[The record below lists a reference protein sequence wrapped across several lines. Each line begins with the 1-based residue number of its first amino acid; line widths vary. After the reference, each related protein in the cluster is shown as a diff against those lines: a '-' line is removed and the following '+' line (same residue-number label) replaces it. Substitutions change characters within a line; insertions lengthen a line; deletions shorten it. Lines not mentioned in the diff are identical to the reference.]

1 MKRKLVM
8 LSAVLLCTGCAKA
21 ENVHYNSVEET
32 VTTESHAVPT
42 TTEAAEGETMDLYE
56 LRYFVDKDKF
66 YDTSEEL
73 KFYDIAKNNEY
84 GIVIKSA
91 QVSDNLEAFGGSF
104 AEEKNKAEIDE
115 AVEFCEKNNL
125 SNGQTCKYLCV
136 EAEVTSYAAEMTSPS
151 LRNFMGLYLCVADER
166 GKQYGLSETRIKE
179 ASLFTEFWV
188 DSAKQQEGIKNGY
201 FIDIEPGE
209 TVPVRCLYIIS
220 SEVLEEDLYME
231 LYYEKKYDTKLK
243 CEVSSNSP
251 DIKFLKLPQIEE
263 VY

>member
-1 MKRKLVM
+1 M
-8 LSAVLLCTGCAKA
+8 
-21 ENVHYNSVEET
+21 
-32 VTTESHAVPT
+32 
-42 TTEAAEGETMDLYE
+42 
-56 LRYFVDKDKF
+56 
-66 YDTSEEL
+66 
-73 KFYDIAKNNEY
+73 
-84 GIVIKSA
+84 
-91 QVSDNLEAFGGSF
+91 
-104 AEEKNKAEIDE
+104 
-115 AVEFCEKNNL
+115 
-125 SNGQTCKYLCV
+125 
-136 EAEVTSYAAEMTSPS
+136 
-151 LRNFMGLYLCVADER
+151 
-166 GKQYGLSETRIKE
+166 SETRIKE

-201 FIDIEPGE
+201 FIDIGPGE